1 MRPRTVRMHLCFM
14 LWYDHATIH
23 LVFFPFFLID
33 SCDLTEDYNDVRRGE
48 TLVMLPL
55 PVRLLATLRAV
66 SPSTRYFVFTSIF
79 NLFCN
84 AVYVFQY
91 MFPLGIPCLQ
101 HRNFHNSLLWPK
113 TSLCSPFCQF
123 FSEIFTLS

>member
-1 MRPRTVRMHLCFM
+1 MHLCFM

-23 LVFFPFFLID
+23 SVFFPFFLID

-55 PVRLLATLRAV
+55 PVRLLATLRSV
-66 SPSTRYFVFTSIF
+66 SPSTLYFVFTSIF

-91 MFPLGIPCLQ
+91 MFPSAYPVCNTG
-101 HRNFHNSLLWPK
+101 
-113 TSLCSPFCQF
+113 TSIIHCYGLKHHFVA
-123 FSEIFTLS
+123 LSVSF